1 MKIRTNFPLQA
12 LNSLNI
18 PAVTAEILF
27 PSTVKELTEI
37 AADKAA
43 KSYILGAGTNTLFC
57 QTNAPIIIKPSL
69 IGIEVTESD
78 MYFQVSVACAENW
91 HDFVLF
97 CVNNAIYGLENLA
110 LIPGSVGAAP
120 VQNIGA
126 YGIEVGDFIERVSW
140 FDFAKQKLVD
150 FTKAECQFGY
160 RDSIFKQALK
170 GKGVITHVHFLLS
183 KAWQAV
189 DSYQGLNDL
198 TPPVTPQCIMAK
210 VIQLRQA
217 KLPEPSR
224 LANAGSFFKNPIV
237 NADFFDKLQQQYPEM
252 PFYRQVS
259 GDVKLAAGWLIEQA
273 GLKGYRHEGVG
284 VHENQALVIINYG
297 SSSGQDIVDFSRFIQ
312 ERVTAK
318 FSIHLVPEVQ
328 FIRGDEQSGST
339 DSGADNESN
348 S

>member
-18 PAVTAEILF
+18 PAVTAEISF

-37 AADKAA
+37 TADKAA
-43 KSYILGAGTNTLFC
+43 KSYILGEGTNTLFC
-57 QTNAPIIIKPSL
+57 QTIAPTIIKPSL
-69 IGIEVTESD
+69 TGIEVTESD
-78 MYFQVSVACAENW
+78 GFFRVSAACAENW

-140 FDFAKQKLVD
+140 FDFAQQKLVD

-170 GKGVITHVHFLLS
+170 GKGVITHVHFLMP

-198 TPPVTPQCIMAK
+198 TPPVTPKAIMAK

-224 LANAGSFFKNPIV
+224 LPNAGSFFKNPIV
-237 NADFFDKLQQQYPEM
+237 NADFFTSLQQQYPKM
-252 PFYRQVS
+252 PYYRQPS
-259 GDVKLAAGWLIEQA
+259 GEFKLAAGWLIEQA
-273 GLKGYRHEGVG
+273 GLKGYRHGGVG
-284 VHENQALVIINYG
+284 VHEKQALVIINYDN
-297 SSSGQDIVDFSRFIQ
+297 SHGQDVVDFSKFIQ
-312 ERVTAK
+312 EEVMAK
-318 FSIHLVPEVQ
+318 FNIHLVPEVQ
-328 FIRGDEQSGST
+328 FISADNQSGNA
-339 DSGADNESN
+339 DSGANNESY

>member
-18 PAVTAEILF
+18 PAVTPEILF

-140 FDFAKQKLVD
+140 FDFAKQKLVE
-150 FTKAECQFGY
+150 T
-160 RDSIFKQALK
+160 
-170 GKGVITHVHFLLS
+170 
-183 KAWQAV
+183 
-189 DSYQGLNDL
+189 
-198 TPPVTPQCIMAK
+198 
-210 VIQLRQA
+210 
-217 KLPEPSR
+217 
-224 LANAGSFFKNPIV
+224 
-237 NADFFDKLQQQYPEM
+237 
-252 PFYRQVS
+252 
-259 GDVKLAAGWLIEQA
+259 
-273 GLKGYRHEGVG
+273 
-284 VHENQALVIINYG
+284 
-297 SSSGQDIVDFSRFIQ
+297 SSSWFLIS
-312 ERVTAK
+312 
-318 FSIHLVPEVQ
+318 L
-328 FIRGDEQSGST
+328 
-339 DSGADNESN
+339 
-348 S
+348 